1 MYLEMVFWQ
10 CNQPDQ
16 DVTETHQVVEAGIG
30 EEVEGEAEVEVM
42 IAEIEEVIAEVVETE
57 GVEVEAMI

>member
-16 DVTETHQVVEAGIG
+16 DVTEIHQVVEAEIG